1 MNAEPKIGRNRPKS
15 TSACNTGGCDE
26 RRDRLAARRPAA
38 FFRMRSVDRR
48 MPASRRSHRTM
59 TAHAVASVPAVP
71 PASRSTPASSTPDP
85 AAASHFDH
93 QLHAARQR
101 HASRDAD
108 HSSMGSNAR
117 GPAAKEHPSDQRQT
131 AAPETAEASASTT
144 ATTAPP
150 AAQATV
156 AAQAGAPAAKEAAD
170 APGVDDQAASA
181 LAGAMLALI
190 GPSVAGALRP
200 AATTPKAVDVLA
212 QTGKTVATDAS
223 AALLLQ
229 FGAGASATAVT
240 PNPVAA
246 ASADM
251 LTAAEGLLPIA
262 TLGKDLSRAD
272 AAPAGTLPAPAAPAA
287 PTAPT
292 VVQLPSPVGSQA
304 FAQDLGQQ
312 VAWLSGQGIK
322 QARIRLHPE
331 ELGSLDVKVSVTHGR
346 VDVVFSAQHPAA
358 VAAVQQSLP
367 QLDHMLAQHGLSLGH
382 AEVGQQHRGD
392 RHGHG
397 SDTGT
402 TAMDEAGEIHAVS
415 LTTSLSQVGLLDAF
429 A

>member
-1 MNAEPKIGRNRPKS
+1 
-15 TSACNTGGCDE
+15 
-26 RRDRLAARRPAA
+26 
-38 FFRMRSVDRR
+38 
-48 MPASRRSHRTM
+48 M
-59 TAHAVASVPAVP
+59 TAHAVVSSPAVP
-71 PASRSTPASSTPDP
+71 PASRSTPTGSAPDP
-85 AAASHFDH
+85 AAPGGHFDH

-108 HSSMGSNAR
+108 PSPTGPNA
-117 GPAAKEHPSDQRQT
+117 GGLSAKEHPSGQRQT
-131 AAPETAEASASTT
+131 DAAKTFEAPPSTASATT
-144 ATTAPP
+144 PP
-150 AAQATV
+150 AAEAVQA
-156 AAQAGAPAAKEAAD
+156 AAPDAKEPAD
-170 APGVDDQAASA
+170 TIDVDDQAASA

-190 GPSVAGALRP
+190 APSMAGVLRP
-200 AATTPKAVDVLA
+200 AAATPKAVDVLA

-229 FGAGASATAVT
+229 LGDAASATAVT
-240 PNPVAA
+240 PNAVAA
-246 ASADM
+246 ASAGM
-251 LTAAEGLLPIA
+251 LSAAEGLLPIA

-272 AAPAGTLPAPAAPAA
+272 ATPAGALPAPATLVP
-287 PTAPT
+287 PVAPT
-292 VVQLPSPVGSQA
+292 VLQLPSPVGSQA

-392 RHGHG
+392 RHGHA
-397 SDTGT
+397 DDAGT
-402 TAMDEAGEIHAVS
+402 AAMDEPGEIHAVGM
-415 LTTSLSQVGLLDAF
+415 TTSLGQVGLLDAF